1 MFMLPVFFIREP
13 VPAVVPPF
21 MEVPVVVL
29 LAAGPPA
36 CEPPPAVLPPDCAKA
51 SELVIAKAAAKMIVL
66 TFMIVSF
73 LAPHQANAMAQRE
86 FQQVV
91 GAS

>member
-29 LAAGPPA
+29 LAAVPPA
-36 CEPPPAVLPPDCAKA
+36 CELPPAVLPPACARA
-51 SELVIAKAAAKMIVL
+51 SVLVIAKAAAKPIVL
-66 TFMIVSF
+66 IFMGRF
-73 LAPHQANAMAQRE
+73 LSGPTEQCH
-86 FQQVV
+86 
-91 GAS
+91 GSASVPVCLAK